1 MERDKGSIDPSMESK
16 AIPRPS
22 YRQLVPELQV
32 VGLVEGILDLNDS
45 RGKNDSKSKNEGSC
59 IDQEKSKTCH
69 QENLLHIGTGPQDI
83 P

>member
-16 AIPRPS
+16 AIPRPL

-45 RGKNDSKSKNEGSC
+45 RDKNEGSC
-59 IDQEKSKTCH
+59 IDQEKPKTCH